1 MGGSIR
7 KDMVAKVTHLIAN
20 CCGGEKY
27 QYANTFK
34 VPIMS
39 QTWVSACWEE
49 RNDLQLVAVTEE
61 LIVSI
66 LKLKLNLYAI
76 FINFIINY

>member
-20 CCGGEKY
+20 SCGGDKY

-39 QTWVSACWEE
+39 QSWVNALWDD
-49 RNDLQLVAVTEE
+49 RHNLQSTATKED
-61 LIVSI
+61 LIVS
-66 LKLKLNLYAI
+66 
-76 FINFIINY
+76 